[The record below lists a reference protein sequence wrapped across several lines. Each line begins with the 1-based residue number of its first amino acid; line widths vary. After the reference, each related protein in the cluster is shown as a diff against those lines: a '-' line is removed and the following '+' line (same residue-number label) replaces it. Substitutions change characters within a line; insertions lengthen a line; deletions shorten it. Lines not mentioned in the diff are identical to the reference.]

1 MKTIGVFIL
10 LYIQFYI
17 LSSVFYSKVTEF
29 VEACGHDCLR
39 LGLCGSYD

>member
-17 LSSVFYSKVTEF
+17 LSSVFYLKVTGARNDN
-29 VEACGHDCLR
+29 VR
-39 LGLCGSYD
+39 KISVRKTI